1 MPRQRQAMSQPPLSP
16 PCRRQ
21 ETARRRGIM
30 ASCVRFFPWRCS
42 CPLGCQQAFQA
53 ATAVS
58 GRTVPS
64 RRCNRSRWQQP
75 DTGVRPKEGRLD
87 GRRLVSIAVLT
98 VLLSSVG
105 AVMAASGA
113 LADEKTAT
121 FTIQLSGAAEVCPTA
136 PGTCGGPGTGTATI
150 TIDRNARTLCYTIMT
165 STVALPLLAAHIHE
179 APVGE
184 AGPVVVPLF
193 TQPVNAAT
201 VGPTCLTNLDKNLLK
216 DIIRN
221 PENYSV
227 NFHNA
232 PFPNGAVRGQLA
244 S

>member
-1 MPRQRQAMSQPPLSP
+1 M
-16 PCRRQ
+16 
-21 ETARRRGIM
+21 
-30 ASCVRFFPWRCS
+30 
-42 CPLGCQQAFQA
+42 
-53 ATAVS
+53 
-58 GRTVPS
+58 
-64 RRCNRSRWQQP
+64 
-75 DTGVRPKEGRLD
+75 

-98 VLLSSVG
+98 VVLSTVG

-121 FTIQLSGAAEVCPTA
+121 FTVQLSGANEVCPTA

-150 TIDRNARTLCYTIMT
+150 TIDRNARTLCYSITT
-165 STVALPLLAAHIHE
+165 SNVALPLLAAHIHV

-201 VGPTCLTNLDKNLLK
+201 VGPTCLSGLDKNLLK
-216 DIIRN
+216 AIIRN
-221 PENYSV
+221 PQNYYV
-227 NFHNA
+227 NVHNA

-244 S
+244 